1 MTYTSFQ
8 NNISNIFNKNS
19 KEVIDK
25 KLFKSSKER
34 TSLSQQ
40 DFMQLFIIQLKNQD
54 PTNPMDTSQ
63 MANQLAQFNQVD
75 LLYKQHQALETMV
88 KTIQEQAKAQSLTY
102 IGQSVYYDGNK
113 LNITNGIAKPFEY
126 ELDKDA
132 KNVKIS
138 IFNDKGKLVYSDEKT
153 AVKTGKYNLEWDLK
167 DINGN
172 TVPDGYYRVLIEAY
186 DIKGDLIEVKT
197 KTSDTVTGI
206 KFDKDQLKLLLKNG
220 TEVALDQIEK
230 IFNV

>member
-1 MTYTSFQ
+1 MNYTNIQKSITNTLNQ
-8 NNISNIFNKNS
+8 NKD
-19 KEVIDK
+19 VIDK
-25 KLFKSSKER
+25 NLFKSSKER

-40 DFMQLFIIQLKNQD
+40 DFMQLFLVQLRSQD

-75 LLYKQHQALETMV
+75 LLYKQNQSMETMV

-102 IGQSVYYDGNK
+102 IGQSIFFDGNK

-126 ELDKDA
+126 ELEKDA
-132 KNVKIS
+132 KSLKIS
-138 IFNDKGKLVYSDEKT
+138 IFNDRGKLVYSEEKS
-153 AVKTGKYNLEWDLK
+153 AVKAGKYNLDWDLK

-186 DIKGDLIEVKT
+186 DVKGDIINVST
-197 KTSDTVTGI
+197 KTSDIVTGI

-220 TEVALDQIEK
+220 TEVALDKIEK
-230 IFNV
+230 IFNI